1 MNGDRINRVSSVL
14 MFVLSLTASVV
25 PWSLAWL
32 RGFDQPPE
40 QDEGVPAHLFQ
51 LSMALLVPVTLTYF
65 ATADWARPWP
75 MIRRVAVPSVLVV
88 LSVAALFYYE
98 HVYIPANF

>member
-1 MNGDRINRVSSVL
+1 MDGDRINRMSSVG

-40 QDEGVPAHLFQ
+40 QDEGAPAHLFQ
-51 LSMALLVPVTLTYF
+51 LSIALLVPVTLTF
-65 ATADWARPWP
+65 IATADWARPWL
-75 MIRRVAVPSVLVV
+75 MLRRVAMPTVLVV

-98 HVYIPANF
+98 RIYVPTHF